1 MAVCFIAHIL
11 RQGTGV
17 GKHQPFHY
25 LRMPGRDDLGHHTA
39 QRLAYQP
46 GLFPKPPQQLCY
58 SIVKFAVVGKLDLII
73 KGQYGKI
80 PCKPFKVPVK
90 QIGKADPACQ

>member
-25 LRMPGRDDLGHHTA
+25 LRMPGCDDRGHHTA

-46 GLFPKPPQQLCY
+46 GLFPKPPQQL
-58 SIVKFAVVGKLDLII
+58 
-73 KGQYGKI
+73 
-80 PCKPFKVPVK
+80 
-90 QIGKADPACQ
+90 

>member
-25 LRMPGRDDLGHHTA
+25 LRMPGRDDLGHNAAHG
-39 QRLAYQP
+39 LAHKP
-46 GLFPKPPQQLCY
+46 GFFPKSLQQLCHG
-58 SIVKFAVVGKLDLII
+58 VGKFAVVRKLNLIV

-80 PCKPFKVPVK
+80 PCKPFEVPVE
-90 QIGKADPACQ
+90 QIGKADSA